1 MAQTSAEVR
10 QELLDA
16 VAAAADEIG
25 IALESLGEAYEHLDE
40 QTADRLEEELFRP
53 VQLAYGRTQRTH
65 AEFAARHGLSSRT
78 FEPARSRAPSRRVN
92 DLITAAADAAEK
104 ADHIL
109 STLQDSM
116 VPVEYGDPEL
126 RAGLQ
131 EVRGL
136 LGDVRRHAREL
147 TRTVGR

>member
-53 VQLAYGRTQRTH
+53 VQLAYGRAQRTH
-65 AEFAARHGLSSRT
+65 TEFAARHELPSRA
-78 FEPARSRAPSRRVN
+78 FEPARSGAPSRRVN
-92 DLITAAADAAEK
+92 DLIAAAADAADR
-104 ADHIL
+104 ADGIL
-109 STLQDSM
+109 ATLQDSM
-116 VPVEYGDPEL
+116 VPVEYGDAEL
-126 RAGLQ
+126 RGGLG
-131 EVRGL
+131 EVRRL
-136 LGDVRRHAREL
+136 LGDVRRRAREL

>member
-16 VAAAADEIG
+16 IAAATDEIG
-25 IALESLGEAYEHLDE
+25 VALESLGEAYEHLDE

-53 VQLAYGRTQRTH
+53 VQLAYGRLQRTH
-65 AEFAARHGLSSRT
+65 TEFAARHELPSRA
-78 FEPARSRAPSRRVN
+78 FEPARSGAPSRRVN
-92 DLITAAADAAEK
+92 DLISAAADAAEK

-131 EVRGL
+131 EVRTL

>member
-16 VAAAADEIG
+16 IAAATDEIG
-25 IALESLGEAYEHLDE
+25 VALESLGEAYEHLDE

-53 VQLAYGRTQRTH
+53 VQLAYGRLQRTH
-65 AEFAARHGLSSRT
+65 TEFAARHELPSRA
-78 FEPARSRAPSRRVN
+78 FEPARSGAPSRRVN
-92 DLITAAADAAEK
+92 DLISAAADAAEK

-116 VPVEYGDPEL
+116 VPVEYGDAEL

-131 EVRGL
+131 EVRTL

>member
-16 VAAAADEIG
+16 IAAAADEIG
-25 IALESLGEAYEHLDE
+25 VALESLGEAYEHLDE

-53 VQLAYGRTQRTH
+53 IQLAYGRAQRTH
-65 AEFAARHGLSSRT
+65 AEFAARHGLPGRA
-78 FEPARSRAPSRRVN
+78 FEPARSGAPSRRVN

-131 EVRGL
+131 EVRRL

>member
-16 VAAAADEIG
+16 IAAATDEIG
-25 IALESLGEAYEHLDE
+25 VALESLGEAYEHLDE

-53 VQLAYGRTQRTH
+53 VQLAYGRAQRTH
-65 AEFAARHGLSSRT
+65 AEFAARHELPSRT
-78 FEPARSRAPSRRVN
+78 FAPTRSGAPSRRVN
-92 DLITAAADAAEK
+92 DLIGAAADAADR
-104 ADHIL
+104 ADGIL

-131 EVRGL
+131 EVRRL
-136 LGDVRRHAREL
+136 LGDVRRRAREL